1 MITNRIIYNK
11 IRINIIEMKYND
23 SIRTKNR
30 YKYIIDI
37 K

>member
-11 IRINIIEMKYND
+11 IRINIIEMKCND
-23 SIRTKNR
+23 SIRTKKR